1 MGVLIKNQYELLR
14 LNIAVLCIFI
24 LISIGV
30 VFLTVFAL
38 QKLPTNRMLI
48 KINYSK
54 VIFLSLYLVKG
65 IIMTFILLSA
75 VPLGKLGSQYIN
87 NISNKDLSV
96 YSDYAVFFQPQSV
109 ITKLI

>member
-1 MGVLIKNQYELLR
+1 
-14 LNIAVLCIFI
+14 
-24 LISIGV
+24 
-30 VFLTVFAL
+30 
-38 QKLPTNRMLI
+38 MLI

-87 NISNKDLSV
+87 NISTKT
-96 YSDYAVFFQPQSV
+96 YQFTQIMQFFSNRNR
-109 ITKLI
+109 L

>member
-1 MGVLIKNQYELLR
+1 MITNQYELLR
-14 LNIAVLCIFI
+14 LNIAVLCILI

-54 VIFLSLYLVKG
+54 VIFLILYLVKG
-65 IIMTFILLSA
+65 IIVTFILLSA
-75 VPLGKLGSQYIN
+75 APLCKLGSQYIN
-87 NISNKDLSV
+87 NISNKDLTI
-96 YSDYAVFFQPQSV
+96 YSDYAVLSQPQSV
-109 ITKLI
+109 IAKLI